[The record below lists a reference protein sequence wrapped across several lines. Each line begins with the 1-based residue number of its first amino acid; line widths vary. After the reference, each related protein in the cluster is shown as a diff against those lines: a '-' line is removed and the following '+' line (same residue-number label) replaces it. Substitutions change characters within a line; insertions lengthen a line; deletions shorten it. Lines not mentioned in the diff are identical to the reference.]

1 MNSVHRVKCYV
12 AGCKV
17 AHHLADAGVPSEYI
31 GVLNDSQMR
40 WSSGG
45 DLQHAAPFSKVS
57 AVFFILS
64 AALVQPVQT

>member
-1 MNSVHRVKCYV
+1 M
-12 AGCKV
+12 
-17 AHHLADAGVPSEYI
+17 AHHLADAGVASEYI

-45 DLQHAAPFSKVS
+45 DLQHTAPFSKVS
-57 AVFFILS
+57 TVFFILS